1 MNETGQYEFQS
12 DEQEYVENPSVS
24 NGEKESANSEEMS
37 DAEASRGSKA
47 SSDAGKKE
55 NSEENIAVGG

>member
-37 DAEASRGSKA
+37 DAEPSRGSKA